1 MRVTHLNRFSS
12 GYTDE
17 TKRLYG
23 VLEDRLAGRDWL
35 VGAGKGKYSIADI
48 KAFPWCV
55 LAYFSKHPSSRV
67 DAKHDRVKAYSFA
80 GIESLDEWPNV
91 KVMDLVL
98 PLD

>member
-1 MRVTHLNRFSS
+1 MTHLNRFSS

-55 LAYFSKHPSSRV
+55 LPRFSEYPSYHV
-67 DAKHDRVKAYSFA
+67 DATLLGSRS
-80 GIESLDEWPNV
+80 I
-91 KVMDLVL
+91 VL
-98 PLD
+98 PVSKAWMNGRISR